1 MMPKAVKIPRNI
13 LYKQLSCKT
22 DSSHCRDNDNSKL
35 GEDNPEIFVINKLN
49 TKGEVNEWLRNT

>member
-1 MMPKAVKIPRNI
+1 MMPKAVKILRNN

-49 TKGEVNEWLRNT
+49 TKGEVNE